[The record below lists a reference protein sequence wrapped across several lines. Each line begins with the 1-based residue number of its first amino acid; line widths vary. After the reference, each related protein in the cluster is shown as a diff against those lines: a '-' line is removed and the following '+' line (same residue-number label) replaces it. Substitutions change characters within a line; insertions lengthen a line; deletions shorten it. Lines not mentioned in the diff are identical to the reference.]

1 MIGNTLGEYLWW
13 FTKLKIF
20 NFTLHTVYCYY
31 SFGVIHLFLRCGMDQ
46 SWYSWQLCE
55 YWRSFMCEFS
65 VVDITRYSTLI
76 GISLLT
82 THNSLILIYKVVKIW
97 NVLLLNINI
106 RILPNNIAF
115 NQSLKKYHG
124 VQWPEC

>member
-1 MIGNTLGEYLWW
+1 MLIYPKALN
-13 FTKLKIF
+13 
-20 NFTLHTVYCYY
+20 
-31 SFGVIHLFLRCGMDQ
+31 
-46 SWYSWQLCE
+46 
-55 YWRSFMCEFS
+55 SFMREFS

-106 RILPNNIAF
+106 CILPNNIAF

-124 VQWPEC
+124 VQ

>member
-1 MIGNTLGEYLWW
+1 MLIYPEALN
-13 FTKLKIF
+13 
-20 NFTLHTVYCYY
+20 
-31 SFGVIHLFLRCGMDQ
+31 
-46 SWYSWQLCE
+46 
-55 YWRSFMCEFS
+55 SFMCEFS

-97 NVLLLNINI
+97 NVLLNINI
-106 RILPNNIAF
+106 CILPNNIAF

-124 VQWPEC
+124 VQ

>member
-1 MIGNTLGEYLWW
+1 MLIYPEALN
-13 FTKLKIF
+13 
-20 NFTLHTVYCYY
+20 
-31 SFGVIHLFLRCGMDQ
+31 
-46 SWYSWQLCE
+46 
-55 YWRSFMCEFS
+55 SFMCEFS

-115 NQSLKKYHG
+115 NQYLKKYHQM
-124 VQWPEC
+124 VFSDLNIKLNAFKITIVHHV

>member
-1 MIGNTLGEYLWW
+1 MLIYPEALN
-13 FTKLKIF
+13 
-20 NFTLHTVYCYY
+20 
-31 SFGVIHLFLRCGMDQ
+31 
-46 SWYSWQLCE
+46 
-55 YWRSFMCEFS
+55 SFMCEFS

-97 NVLLLNINI
+97 NVLLNINI

-124 VQWPEC
+124 VQ